1 MCKIYIEFD
10 VKVKNKIIILSITQM
25 IFHSYISSIYLD
37 RKAETLEVE
46 AHQALLYSSAV
57 FVPPYS
63 VFLILCHLATN

>member
-46 AHQALLYSSAV
+46 AQQALL
-57 FVPPYS
+57 
-63 VFLILCHLATN
+63 